1 MGAFGGAPGT
11 TPQNTGATT
20 EVIEKAAEPT
30 VEAIIQG
37 TTERN
42 QQGINE
48 AIRSGELL
56 NSNEYGIELQQKMLE
71 ILGLQAEYLEVIA
84 TDADDDMTIN
94 MDGKK
99 VLSILNSR
107 NNKSYGVTRT
117 SGLRTVR

>member
-1 MGAFGGAPGT
+1 
-11 TPQNTGATT
+11 
-20 EVIEKAAEPT
+20 
-30 VEAIIQG
+30 
-37 TTERN
+37 
-42 QQGINE
+42 
-48 AIRSGELL
+48 
-56 NSNEYGIELQQKMLE
+56 MLE